1 VVRSHSHVLF
11 RFHKAGRCL
20 EYLGCDGFVYLYAI
34 PVDSDRTDAASALGQ
49 GGLLDSLKKA
59 LAERAL
65 GAEMDYH
72 LGSDDQ
78 AGNSRNGYG
87 RKTVITDTGKIDIDV
102 PRDRTGS
109 FDPQLIAKYQ
119 RRFPGFDDKIISM
132 YARGMSTREITG
144 HLRELYA
151 IDVSPDLIS
160 TVTDAILDE
169 VAAWQQRPL
178 DPAYPLVFFD
188 AIRVKIRDEGMV
200 RSRAIHIALG
210 VRADGRKEV
219 LGLWIE
225 QNEGAKFWLRVM
237 NELKNRGVDDI
248 MLAVVDGLKGFPD
261 AITAVFPD
269 AVVQTCIVH
278 LLRNSMDFV
287 SWKDRK
293 PLATALKSI
302 YRAVDAKAAEEA
314 LTAFEASE
322 WGQRYPAISQS
333 WRRAWAEVIPF
344 FPFPNEVRRIIYTTN
359 AIEALNS
366 KLRRAVRARGHFP
379 SDEAATKLLY
389 LILNRSEKEWKMPP
403 REWTMAKAQF
413 AVIFGERFI
422 KAMAA

>member
-1 VVRSHSHVLF
+1 MSRRKEPVIPAELLDRLL
-11 RFHKAGRCL
+11 AG
-20 EYLGCDGFVYLYAI
+20 
-34 PVDSDRTDAASALGQ
+34 TDAAAALDQ

-200 RSRAIHIALG
+200 RNKAIHIALG

-261 AITAVFPD
+261 AITAVFPE

-278 LLRNSMDFV
+278 LLRNSLDFV

-293 PLATALKSI
+293 PLAAALKSI

-322 WGQRYPAISQS
+322 WGMRYPAISQS

-344 FPFPNEVRRIIYTTN
+344 FAFPNEVRRIIYTTN

>member
-1 VVRSHSHVLF
+1 MSRRKEPVIPAELLDRLL
-11 RFHKAGRCL
+11 AG
-20 EYLGCDGFVYLYAI
+20 
-34 PVDSDRTDAASALGQ
+34 TDAAAALDQ

-200 RSRAIHIALG
+200 RNKAIHIALG

-293 PLATALKSI
+293 PLAAALKSI

-322 WGQRYPAISQS
+322 WGMRYPAISQS

-344 FPFPNEVRRIIYTTN
+344 FAFPNEVRRIIYTTN

>member
-1 VVRSHSHVLF
+1 MSRRKEPVIPAELLDRIL
-11 RFHKAGRCL
+11 AG
-20 EYLGCDGFVYLYAI
+20 
-34 PVDSDRTDAASALGQ
+34 TDAAALGQ

-102 PRDRTGS
+102 PRDRSGS

-200 RSRAIHIALG
+200 RNKAIHIALG

-293 PLATALKSI
+293 PLASALKSI

-322 WGQRYPAISQS
+322 WGIRYPAISQS

-344 FPFPNEVRRIIYTTN
+344 FAFPDEVRRIIYTTN

-422 KAMAA
+422 KAMAT